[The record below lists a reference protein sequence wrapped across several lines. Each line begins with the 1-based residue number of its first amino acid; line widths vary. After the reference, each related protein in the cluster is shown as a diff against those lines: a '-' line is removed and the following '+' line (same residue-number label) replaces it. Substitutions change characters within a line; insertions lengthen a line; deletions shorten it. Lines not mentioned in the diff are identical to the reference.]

1 MATIKLTPLLLF
13 LLLLFVLVLS
23 VLFSNWLPLATEG
36 FSSFYQSSPLGATI
50 IIPQYSSTVRVY
62 KVYDNIFFDPNSGNT
77 IIITGQNYVST
88 VDSSGTSISQVS
100 VIPQIPSK
108 TDIST
113 FKTIYNAERNI
124 IANVKP
130 SLITLPLTSCYT
142 SWTWLTSPYE
152 IIYIPWNTS
161 TFIQI
166 MDISNNKPITV
177 SLFGSGNVD
186 LNYTYPDNKIPS
198 IPTEYGG
205 KDTTQIN
212 AYITDV
218 FYDASQSI
226 YAVSDFV
233 KFDAKN
239 GNLILQTGLGSTRT
253 LSVYDYTGSLL
264 GTGTNAAPYKLTPR
278 SISTSRDFI
287 PIMLL
292 DTQGKN
298 LVNYMTMSNKS
309 MISLLAI
316 DPNNSK
322 NYILR
327 NVVRFNPAVSGG
339 IEIANIN
346 EDKKGEDKK
355 SGDGDCDSDSDDG
368 SDDGKQSL
376 DSIISDYYKKYWN
389 TTSNQYS
396 DDFLLKTQI
405 IPPICPACST
415 NCGGRGTTDSA
426 EGTDIS
432 GTSNGLG
439 SAVGGIASGV
449 GGAAGGAL
457 LGAGA
462 LGGGALMGAGALAG
476 GVASGVGDAVGDV
489 AGGVGNAV
497 GGVAGGV
504 GNAVGGIAS
513 GVGSIIGG
521 LGQPQQGSY
530 SQQQGQNYSQAYQ
543 SQPVQG
549 QSGQS
554 QPAQGQLPQ
563 SQSAQGQMP
572 QGQQGYIDNYSRY
585 GALTTKG
592 GNPLPITSDFSKFS
606 K

>member
-1 MATIKLTPLLLF
+1 MATIKLTPLILF
-13 LLLLFVLVLS
+13 LILLFVLVLS
-23 VLFSNWLPLATEG
+23 VLFSKWLPLATEG
-36 FSSFYQSSPLGATI
+36 FSSFYETSALGASI
-50 IIPQYSSTVRVY
+50 IIPQYSSTVHVY
-62 KVYDNIFFDPNSGNT
+62 KVYDNIFFDPNSGN
-77 IIITGQNYVST
+77 IIMITGQEYVST
-88 VDSSGTSISQVS
+88 VDSSGTSITQVS

-113 FKTIYNAERNI
+113 FPTTYNAERNI
-124 IANVKP
+124 IASVASN
-130 SLITLPLTSCYT
+130 LIKLPLTSCYT

-152 IIYIPWNTS
+152 IIYMPWNDS

-166 MDISNNKPITV
+166 MNITTNTPISA
-177 SLFGSGNVD
+177 SLFGSGNID
-186 LNYTYPDNKIPS
+186 LNYTYTKKPS
-198 IPTEYGG
+198 SPTEYGG
-205 KDTTQIN
+205 KDTTTIN

-233 KFDAKN
+233 RFDAKN
-239 GNLILQTGLGSTRT
+239 GNIILQTGDGETRT
-253 LSVYDYTGSLL
+253 LSVYNSVGELL
-264 GTGTNAAPYKLTPR
+264 GTGTKTEPYKLSSTPI
-278 SISTSRDFI
+278 SILRGFI

-298 LVNYMTMSNKS
+298 LVNYMPMSNKT

-339 IEIANIN
+339 IEIANTI
-346 EDKKGEDKK
+346 EDNDDDD
-355 SGDGDCDSDSDDG
+355 SDSDSDDDSDSDSD
-368 SDDGKQSL
+368 SDDDSPSL
-376 DSIISDYYKKYWN
+376 DSIISDYYKQYWN
-389 TTSNQYS
+389 SNSKQYS

-415 NCGGRGTTDSA
+415 SYGSGIGGVVGGIAD
-426 EGTDIS
+426 GVGD
-432 GTSNGLG
+432 
-439 SAVGGIASGV
+439 AVGGIASGV

-476 GVASGVGDAVGDV
+476 GVASGVGDVVGDV
-489 AGGVGNAV
+489 VGGAENVV
-497 GGVAGGV
+497 GGVASGV
-504 GNAVGGIAS
+504 GSAVGGIA
-513 GVGSIIGG
+513 GGIGSAIGG

-530 SQQQGQNYSQAYQ
+530 YGQGQGQNYGQSYQGQGQSYGQAYQ
-543 SQPVQG
+543 GQPGAAQG
-549 QSGQS
+549 
-554 QPAQGQLPQ
+554 AVQGQLPQ
-563 SQSAQGQMP
+563 Q
-572 QGQQGYIDNYSRY
+572 QQGYIDNYSRY
-585 GALTTKG
+585 GALTSKG
-592 GNPLPITSDFSKFS
+592 GNPVPVTSDFSKFG